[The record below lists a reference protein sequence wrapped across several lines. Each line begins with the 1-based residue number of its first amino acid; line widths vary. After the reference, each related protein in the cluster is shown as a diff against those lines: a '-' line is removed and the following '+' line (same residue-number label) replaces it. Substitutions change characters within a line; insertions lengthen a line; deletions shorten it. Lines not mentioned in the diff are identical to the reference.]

1 MPTNAPYGLADTNR
15 ELPTTDIGRTQPC
28 QSAHQDMRLMLTAVT
43 QQRNLIAGQDLSVQR
58 HLPDAPVDAGCIFH
72 ADLINGFVVAV
83 RHLVARPTKPGKV
96 ADKPAQA
103 AQPTGLWVFV
113 QRLWRGKSAAL
124 ILSSCLCLFCRQ
136 WV

>member
-1 MPTNAPYGLADTNR
+1 
-15 ELPTTDIGRTQPC
+15 
-28 QSAHQDMRLMLTAVT
+28 MRLVLTAIA
-43 QQRNLIAGQDLSVQR
+43 QERNLVAGQDLSIQG
-58 HLPDAPVDAGCIFH
+58 HLPHAPVNAGWIFH
-72 ADLINGFVVAV
+72 ANLKSGFAIAV
-83 RHLVARPTKPGKV
+83 RHLVTRPTKPGKV